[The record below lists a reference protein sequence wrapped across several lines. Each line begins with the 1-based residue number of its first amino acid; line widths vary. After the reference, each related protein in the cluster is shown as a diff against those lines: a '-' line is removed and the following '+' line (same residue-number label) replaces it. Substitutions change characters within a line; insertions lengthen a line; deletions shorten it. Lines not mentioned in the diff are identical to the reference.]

1 MKIVLHINK
10 NSGNTFYSRSMSE
23 EIKLNSSEES
33 EISYDK
39 AKDYWQNVEPTVCG
53 MLGGLPEV
61 GFIGKLLISSFV
73 YNFHDD
79 NLF

>member
-1 MKIVLHINK
+1 
-10 NSGNTFYSRSMSE
+10 MSQE
-23 EIKLNSSEES
+23 NKLNSSEDG

-39 AKDYWQNVEPTVCG
+39 AKDYWQNIEPTVCG

-61 GFIGKLLISSFV
+61 GYIGKLLILSFV

-79 NLF
+79 EFF